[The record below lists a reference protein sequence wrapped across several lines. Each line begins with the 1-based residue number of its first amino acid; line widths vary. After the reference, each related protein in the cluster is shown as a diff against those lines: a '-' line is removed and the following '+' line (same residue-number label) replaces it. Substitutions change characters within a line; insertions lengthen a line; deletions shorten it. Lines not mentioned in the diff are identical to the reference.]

1 MSNPAHKKK
10 FLYSLSFIEGGVVMS
25 TELVGAKILAP
36 YFGTSLYVW
45 ACVMALTLGGLAC
58 GYFFGGRLSVQKNHE
73 KILMTSVLCAA
84 IYICCLPMLAFLLVY
99 LANNFSLIPA
109 VLVSSSVVLF
119 PPVFIMGM
127 VSPLIIK
134 SITTTHEEAGKKSG
148 EIYAIS
154 TLGGICFTFITAFY
168 AIPQWGLTITLVVNA
183 GLLAVFSVIYFT
195 KRKTLFPTLL
205 FLASMFFSFK
215 TISKNPSTL
224 YLEEG
229 LLGKLE
235 VEDKMY
241 KTDTSNETVR
251 YLLINNIIQSCVDVK
266 TNQSKLPY
274 SNVLAKN
281 LALLNPNAKTALVLG
296 LGGGVISNMLTEKN
310 IQVTA
315 VELDV
320 RVIDVAKKY
329 FNVSN
334 QINIIK
340 DDARHA
346 LYQLNTKYDI
356 VVIDLFAG
364 EVTPSHVL
372 SKESFSKIK
381 SLLNPN
387 GFVFIN
393 TYGYLTGKTGQGNQ
407 VLLNTLK
414 QAGFSSTI
422 CYSGDVEHEDYRN
435 LLLFASV
442 KQQANLYAAL
452 PKNNTPEFETTLITT
467 DDKPTIEFANAN
479 AVKRW
484 RFSYL
489 KNFILYKTE

>member
-1 MSNPAHKKK
+1 MSNLVHKKK

-58 GYFFGGRLSVQKNHE
+58 GYFFGGRLSVKTNHE

-99 LANNFSLIPA
+99 LASNFSLIPA

-134 SITTTHEEAGKKSG
+134 SITITHEEAGKKSG
-148 EIYAIS
+148 EIYATS

-168 AIPQWGLTITLVVNA
+168 TIPQWGLTITLIVNA
-183 GLLAVFSVIYFT
+183 GLLAVFSIFYFA
-195 KRKTLFPTLL
+195 KRKTFFPILF
-205 FLASMFFSFK
+205 FLTSIFFSFK
-215 TISKNPSTL
+215 TIHKNPSTL
-224 YLEEG
+224 YLEDG

-235 VEDKMY
+235 VEDRIY
-241 KTDTSNETVR
+241 KTDTNSEMVR

-274 SNVLAKN
+274 SNVLAQN
-281 LALLNPNAKTALVLG
+281 LSFINPNAKTALVLG
-296 LGGGVISNMLTEKN
+296 LGGGVISNMLTAKN

-315 VELDV
+315 VELDS

-329 FNVSN
+329 FNVSST
-334 QINIIK
+334 INIIT
-340 DDARHA
+340 DDARHT
-346 LYQLNTKYDI
+346 LYQLKNKYDI

-364 EVTPSHVL
+364 EVTPSHAL
-372 SKESFSKIK
+372 SEECFLKIK
-381 SLLNPN
+381 SLLSPD
-387 GFVFIN
+387 GFIFIN
-393 TYGYLTGKTGQGNQ
+393 TYGYITGKAGLGNQ
-407 VLLNTLK
+407 VLLNTIK
-414 QAGFSSTI
+414 QAGFASTI

-442 KQQANLYAAL
+442 KQQTTLVASL
-452 PKNNTPEFETTLITT
+452 PKNKIPAFETSLITT
-467 DDKPTIEFANAN
+467 DDKPIIEFANAN
-479 AVKRW
+479 AIKRW

>member
-1 MSNPAHKKK
+1 MSNTTRKKQ
-10 FLYSLSFIEGGVVMS
+10 FLYTLSFIEGGVVMS

-58 GYFFGGRLSVQKNHE
+58 GYFVGGRLSVQKNHE

-84 IYICCLPMLAFLLVY
+84 IYICCLPMLTFLFVY
-99 LANNFSLIPA
+99 LASNFSLIPA

-134 SITTTHEEAGKKSG
+134 SITTTHEEVGKKSG

-168 AIPQWGLTITLVVNA
+168 SIPQWGLTITLIINA
-183 GLLAVFSVIYFT
+183 GLLAAFSVFYFA
-195 KRKTLFPTLL
+195 KRKTFFPILF
-205 FLASMFFSFK
+205 FLASIFFSFK
-215 TISKNPSTL
+215 TIHKNPSTL

-235 VEDKMY
+235 VEDRIY
-241 KTDTSNETVR
+241 KTDTSSEMVR

-266 TNQSKLPY
+266 TNQSKLIY
-274 SNVLAKN
+274 SNVLAQN
-281 LALLNPNAKTALVLG
+281 LSLVNPNAKTALVLG

-315 VELDV
+315 VELDS

-329 FNVSN
+329 FKLSAD
-334 QINIIK
+334 INIIK

-346 LYQLNTKYDI
+346 LYQLNNKYDI

-372 SKESFSKIK
+372 SEECFFKIK
-381 SLLNPN
+381 SLLSPD
-387 GFVFIN
+387 GFIFIN
-393 TYGYLTGKTGQGNQ
+393 TYGYLTSKAGRGNQ
-407 VLLNTLK
+407 ILLTTLK
-414 QAGFSSTI
+414 QAGFASTI

-442 KQQANLYAAL
+442 KQQSALYASL
-452 PKNNTPEFETTLITT
+452 PKNKIPIFETNLTTT
-467 DDKPTIEFANAN
+467 DDKPIIEFANAN

-489 KNFILYKTE
+489 RNFILYKTP

>member
-1 MSNPAHKKK
+1 MSSVTLKKK
-10 FLYSLSFIEGGVVMS
+10 FLYSLSFVEGGVVMS

-58 GYFFGGRLSVQKNHE
+58 GYFFGGRLSVKKNHE
-73 KILMTSVLCAA
+73 KILMASVLCAA
-84 IYICCLPMLAFLLVY
+84 IYICCLPMLTSLLIY
-99 LANNFSLIPA
+99 LASNFSLIPA

-154 TLGGICFTFITAFY
+154 TLGGICFTFLTAFY
-168 AIPQWGLTITLVVNA
+168 AIPQWGLTITLLVNA
-183 GLLAVFSVIYFT
+183 SLLAIFSIFYFS
-195 KRKTLFPTLL
+195 KRKTFFPTLF
-205 FLASMFFSFK
+205 FLASIFFSFK
-215 TISKNPSTL
+215 TIQKNPSTI

-235 VEDKMY
+235 VEDRIY

-281 LALLNPNAKTALVLG
+281 LLLVNPNAKTALVLG
-296 LGGGVISNMLTEKN
+296 LGGGILSNMLTEKN

-315 VELDV
+315 VELDS
-320 RVIDVAKKY
+320 RVIEVAKKY
-329 FNVSN
+329 FNTSN
-334 QINIIK
+334 KIHIIK

-346 LYQLNTKYDI
+346 LYQLKTKYDVI
-356 VVIDLFAG
+356 VIDLFAG

-372 SKESFSKIK
+372 SKECFLKIK
-381 SLLNPN
+381 SLLSPD
-387 GFVFIN
+387 GFIFIN
-393 TYGYLTGKTGQGNQ
+393 TYGYITGKAGRGNQ
-407 VLLNTLK
+407 ILLNTLK
-414 QAGFSSTI
+414 QAGFTSTI
-422 CYSGDVEHEDYRN
+422 CYSGDAEHEDYRN

-442 KQQANLYAAL
+442 KQQPVLYAAL
-452 PKNNTPEFETTLITT
+452 PKNKIPGFETTSITT
-467 DDKPTIEFANAN
+467 DDKPIIEFANAN

-489 KNFILYKTE
+489 KNFILHKTE

>member
-1 MSNPAHKKK
+1 MSNTTRKKQ
-10 FLYSLSFIEGGVVMS
+10 FLYSLSFVEGGVVMS

-58 GYFFGGRLSVQKNHE
+58 GYFFGGRLSVKPYHE
-73 KILMTSVLCAA
+73 KILMASVLSAA
-84 IYICCLPMLAFLLVY
+84 IYICCLPMLTFLLVY
-99 LANNFSLIPA
+99 LASNFSLIPA
-109 VLVSSSVVLF
+109 VLASSSIVLF

-134 SITTTHEEAGKKSG
+134 SITINHEEAGKKSG
-148 EIYAIS
+148 EIYATS

-168 AIPQWGLTITLVVNA
+168 TIPQWGLTTTLVVNA
-183 GLLAVFSVIYFT
+183 ILLALFSIVYFV
-195 KRKTLFPTLL
+195 KKKTFFPVLF
-205 FLASMFFSFK
+205 FLASIFLSFK
-215 TISKNPSTL
+215 STQKSPSTI
-224 YLEEG
+224 YLKEG

-235 VEDKMY
+235 VEDQVF
-241 KTDTSNETVR
+241 KTDTGSETIR

-274 SNVLAKN
+274 STVLSENLSIINPHAKN
-281 LALLNPNAKTALVLG
+281 ALVLG
-296 LGGGVISNMLTEKN
+296 LGGGVLSNLLANKN
-310 IQVTA
+310 IQVTG
-315 VELDV
+315 VELDS

-329 FNVSN
+329 FNLSDKIRV
-334 QINIIK
+334 IT

-346 LYQLNTKYDI
+346 LYQTKDKYDI

-372 SKESFSKIK
+372 SLESFTKIK
-381 SLLNPN
+381 SLLNPD
-387 GFVFIN
+387 GFIFIN
-393 TYGYLTGKTGQGNQ
+393 TYGYLTGKAGQGNQ
-407 VLLNTLK
+407 ILVNTLK
-414 QAGFSSTI
+414 QAGFVFTI
-422 CYSGDVEHEDYRN
+422 CYCGDIEHEDYRN

-442 KQQANLYAAL
+442 KQQPDLYAAL
-452 PKNNTPEFETTLITT
+452 PKSKIPTFETALITT
-467 DDKPTIEFANAN
+467 DDKPAIEFANAN

-489 KNFILYKTE
+489 KNFILNKTE

>member
-1 MSNPAHKKK
+1 MSSPAHKKK

-45 ACVMALTLGGLAC
+45 ACVMGLTLGGLAC
-58 GYFFGGRLSVQKNHE
+58 GYFFGGRLSVKKNHE
-73 KILMTSVLCAA
+73 KILMASVLCAA
-84 IYICCLPMLAFLLVY
+84 IYICCLPMFTFLLIY
-99 LANNFSLIPA
+99 LAGNFSLIPA
-109 VLVSSSVVLF
+109 VLVSSLVVLF
-119 PPVFIMGM
+119 PPIFIMGM

-134 SITTTHEEAGKKSG
+134 SITTTHEEVGKKSG
-148 EIYAIS
+148 EIYATS
-154 TLGGICFTFITAFY
+154 TLGGICFTFVTAFY
-168 AIPQWGLTITLVVNA
+168 TIPQWGLTITLLVNA
-183 GLLAVFSVIYFT
+183 GLLAVFSVVYFA
-195 KRKTLFPTLL
+195 KRETFFPILF
-205 FLASMFFSFK
+205 FLASIFFSFK
-215 TISKNPSTL
+215 TIHKNPSTL

-235 VEDKMY
+235 VEDRIY
-241 KTDTSNETVR
+241 KTDTSNEMVR

-274 SNVLAKN
+274 SNILVEN
-281 LALLNPNAKTALVLG
+281 LSLVNPNAKTALVLG
-296 LGGGVISNMLTEKN
+296 LGGGVLSNLLVKKN

-315 VELDV
+315 VELDS

-329 FNVSN
+329 FNLSSQV
-334 QINIIK
+334 NIIA

-346 LYQLNTKYDI
+346 LYQLKNKYDI

-372 SKESFSKIK
+372 SEECFFKIK

-387 GFVFIN
+387 GFIFIN
-393 TYGYLTGKTGQGNQ
+393 TYGYIDSKAGKGNQ
-407 VLLNTLK
+407 ILINTLK
-414 QAGFSSTI
+414 QAGFNTTI
-422 CYSGDVEHEDYRN
+422 CYAGDVEHEDYRN

-442 KQQANLYAAL
+442 KQQTILCAEL
-452 PKNNTPEFETTLITT
+452 PKNKIPAFETNLITT
-467 DDKPTIEFANAN
+467 DDKPIIEFANAN